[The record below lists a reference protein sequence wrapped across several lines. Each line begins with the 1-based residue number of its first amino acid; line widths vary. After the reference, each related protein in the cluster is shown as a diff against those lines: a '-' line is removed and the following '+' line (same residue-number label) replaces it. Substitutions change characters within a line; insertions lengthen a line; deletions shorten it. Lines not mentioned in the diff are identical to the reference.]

1 MKRSFDNFA
10 LVDSGLANNRNSVPY
25 LNASG
30 DPFGT
35 PVEGLPTDTTYN
47 PTWVDPLTSSYIPPA
62 TTNMDVLQTYT
73 AGQQTSS
80 GGFLSSLTAQGE
92 LVIPPTY
99 TSGQQTSSG
108 SFLSNLTAQELNTLG
123 QTVGGLTAA
132 ILQIRQQSQQART
145 LEEQQRLQAE
155 ALELE
160 RQRIEAMN
168 ALADAQRRAGVP
180 VTAEQGLSTGA
191 IIGIV
196 AGGVLVLGLIMFL
209 AFRQK

>member
-25 LNASG
+25 LNISG
-30 DPFGT
+30 DDTFGT
-35 PVEGLPTDTTYN
+35 PVVGLPTDTTYN

-80 GGFLSSLTAQGE
+80 GGFLSSLTAQ
-92 LVIPPTY
+92 
-99 TSGQQTSSG
+99 
-108 SFLSNLTAQELNTLG
+108 ELNTLG

-160 RQRIEAMN
+160 RQRIKAMN
-168 ALADAQRRAGVP
+168 DLADAQRRAGVP
-180 VTAEQGLSTGA
+180 VTAGGQGLSTGA
-191 IIGIV
+191 IVGIV

-209 AFRQK
+209 AFRPKN

>member
-25 LNASG
+25 LNVSG
-30 DPFGT
+30 GSVTESTFGDMGT
-35 PVEGLPTDTTYN
+35 VFQAPEQTYST
-47 PTWVDPLTSSYIPPA
+47 TWVDPLTPSYIPPA

-73 AGQQTSS
+73 TGQQTSS
-80 GGFLSSLTAQGE
+80 GGFLSS
-92 LVIPPTY
+92 
-99 TSGQQTSSG
+99 
-108 SFLSNLTAQELNTLG
+108 LTAQELNTLG

-180 VTAEQGLSTGA
+180 VTAGGQGLSTGA